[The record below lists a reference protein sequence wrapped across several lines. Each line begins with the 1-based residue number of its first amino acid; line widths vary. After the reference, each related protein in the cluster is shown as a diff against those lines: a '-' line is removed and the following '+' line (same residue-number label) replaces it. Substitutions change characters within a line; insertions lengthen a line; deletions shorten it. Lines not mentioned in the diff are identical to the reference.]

1 MVFKIMSFNQSIFAL
16 EIDAIHK
23 QTNYHKF
30 AISTNKMSID
40 IEYRDLCLI
49 FCSALIQFL

>member
-23 QTNYHKF
+23 QANYHKF

-49 FCSALIQFL
+49 FAAL